1 MAGARDAL
9 RASWGVT
16 DSVYGVSG
24 VVVGIDLRSEGAFIT
39 ETDLYGRVCAVFMYD
54 GTSTFTVDVQV
65 KAGAKWPT
73 IGGPITVA
81 GYVAYVKDV
90 QQTESNAAYQK
101 LHITAESTV
110 LVDEAVDVTMA
121 SI

>member
-1 MAGARDAL
+1 MANAL

-16 DSVYGVSG
+16 DSVSGVTG

-39 ETDLYGRVCAVFMYD
+39 ETDLLGRVCAVFVYD

-65 KAGAKWPT
+65 KAGVRWPS
-73 IGGPITVA
+73 IGGPMTIA
-81 GYVAYVKDV
+81 GYTAYVKDV

-101 LHITAESTV
+101 LHITAERTV
-110 LVDEAVDVTMA
+110 MVTNAVDVTDA
-121 SI
+121 VA